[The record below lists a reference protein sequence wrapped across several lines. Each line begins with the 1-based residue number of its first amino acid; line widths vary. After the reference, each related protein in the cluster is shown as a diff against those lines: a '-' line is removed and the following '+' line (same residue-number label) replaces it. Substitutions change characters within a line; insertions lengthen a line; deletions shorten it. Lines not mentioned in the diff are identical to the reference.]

1 MGREVGMMMTY
12 VDNVVSLFVGYEVD
26 VAGDAGQVGVAV
38 GEDHESVDAFVMRAQ
53 QDCLEELFRG

>member
-1 MGREVGMMMTY
+1 MMMTY